1 NNIERPWGPGII
13 LELGIYIAI
22 HLGTKDI
29 FLISYDLAD
38 PNQYHERLSKFSDK
52 KNIVLRKKTTR
63 NRILDKINKRFYP
76 YINNIKYHLGM
87 PYNVIKDPLP
97 KDENRI
103 LVDSSKNLFLWLKS
117 QNISLSVC
125 SDQSY
130 VSNLVPRLTIDQI
143 TQKLSGL

>member
-1 NNIERPWGPGII
+1 
-13 LELGIYIAI
+13 
-22 HLGTKDI
+22 
-29 FLISYDLAD
+29 
-38 PNQYHERLSKFSDK
+38 
-52 KNIVLRKKTTR
+52 
-63 NRILDKINKRFYP
+63 
-76 YINNIKYHLGM
+76 M